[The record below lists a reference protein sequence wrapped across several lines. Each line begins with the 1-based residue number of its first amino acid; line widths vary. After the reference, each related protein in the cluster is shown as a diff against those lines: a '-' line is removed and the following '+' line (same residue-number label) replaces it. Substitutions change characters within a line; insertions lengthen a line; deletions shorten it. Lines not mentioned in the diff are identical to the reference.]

1 MCEHPTNCSNG
12 DACRLVLRNRQT
24 RMERFEYYCKAHLVA
39 RVCDLEDDDRLDVV
53 DATLLSE

>member
-1 MCEHPTNCSNG
+1 
-12 DACRLVLRNRQT
+12 
-24 RMERFEYYCKAHLVA
+24 MERFEYYCKAHLVA